1 MNNNNKITLSAILD
15 ITQVTKQISELQNKL
30 KNISGR
36 DSSSPISQ
44 LAQQYRA
51 GGNEQRA
58 KQLEEFGQRQ
68 NAQNRRILQQ
78 DLQRQDKLTG
88 DLLDKEKRINE
99 ILNSRLEKGK
109 DIAKARELEAKISN
123 DLVASLE
130 KEKEIREKL
139 DKLKGPGIGAGI
151 GAGIAGFSKG
161 VGAIGTVL
169 TTVAKTADFLNRQI
183 PTYRAERSASLAEK
197 TYESSYQA
205 MRGDSFRNLMFAQ
218 ERQAAFKD
226 TGVFGKDQ
234 RNINQGLGIG
244 LGLSGTAALG
254 IGLASLLTGGLAV
267 PAIAGAAAY
276 SAFSAKGGIGFEAMT
291 GNFGEID
298 KMTGVQ
304 MMDYFKKRTAAEEAK
319 DMQKTLIKDFLTEN
333 RGELIQGLR
342 QSGMQEQDFMKNYVQ
357 GSALLGGK
365 DFTFADKF
373 RMSQQILG
381 AGGGSEAAF
390 GQNAILA
397 LQAQRGM
404 GISNAGQI
412 IGGLSSYQGAIGG
425 AQAFEE
431 AMARG
436 VSIGLDKSKYREE
449 NRAYLTKV
457 TEMARQIGGG
467 ESVLSASI
475 LAGMGDNITQR
486 GVEIAAEQTQGLFD
500 TLSQSGG
507 IIGAMKMRGIA
518 QSDTFKNIK
527 GIDRVLLS
535 RMRFEDIEA
544 NNEELKYFYEKDRKE
559 REKSGD
565 FGPQVSIEQFAKQ
578 LRDLYRKSEIGAYGA
593 TEEGKKLLEI
603 YDKIEKEEATPEEV
617 QEGTRL
623 YSFFADQ
630 TGAYS
635 KRKARFLEATGMEKF
650 FSTQEAKKQQEEY
663 EALKTKKYGGLLMG
677 DVESS
682 IPLEFSQLTT
692 EFPFAPY
699 HTPSYLF
706 KKGLNKEQEARYAEL
721 EKGFPGYKDRP
732 SGPMEGAKAG
742 EGILQANIIGGEKM
756 TEVMTDLA
764 KSTTERLN
772 MALSEQI
779 NLMGFQKALEDKAG
793 DLMAALIQKFS
804 GSNESSNKGW
814 SGDSRQIYEK
824 KDMFTPMS
832 QRSERPKVK
841 SK

>member
-1 MNNNNKITLSAILD
+1 MGKDSKMNNFLNKIMIGIGLNTAEA
-15 ITQVTKQISELQNKL
+15 TKQISELQNKL

-36 DSSSPISQ
+36 DSSSPTSQ

-68 NAQNRRILQQ
+68 NTQNRRVLQQ
-78 DLQRQDKLTG
+78 DLQRQEKLTG
-88 DLLDKEKRINE
+88 DLLDKEKRINAILETKAKQGRDIVKSKE
-99 ILNSRLEKGK
+99 I
-109 DIAKARELEAKISN
+109 EAKIS
-123 DLVASLE
+123 DQLVASSA
-130 KEKEIREKL
+130 KELEIREKL
-139 DKLKGPGIGAGI
+139 DRLKEPGTGGKIGGK
-151 GAGIAGFSKG
+151 IAGFSAG
-161 VGAIGTVL
+161 IGSIGTIL
-169 TTVAKTADFLNRQI
+169 TVASKAADVLNRQI

-218 ERQAAFKD
+218 ERQAALKD
-226 TGVFGKDQ
+226 TGAFGQNQ
-234 RNINQGLGIG
+234 RGINQGLGMG
-244 LGLSGTAALG
+244 LGLTGTALIGA
-254 IGLASLLTGGLAV
+254 GLATLLTGGLALAPLAV
-267 PAIAGAAAY
+267 GGAIAAGGVTAL
-276 SAFSAKGGIGFEAMT
+276 SAKGGMGFESIT
-291 GNFGEID
+291 GNFDEID

-319 DMQKTLIKDFLTEN
+319 DKHGSLIKDFLTEN
-333 RGELIQGLR
+333 RAELIQGLR

-365 DFTFADKF
+365 DFDFLDKF
-373 RMSQQILG
+373 RASQQILG

-404 GISNAGQI
+404 GVSNAGQL
-412 IGGLSSYQGAIGG
+412 IGGLSSYQGAKGG

-457 TEMARQIGGG
+457 TEMARQVSGG
-467 ESVLSASI
+467 ESVISASI

-486 GVEIAAEQTQGLFD
+486 GVEIAAEQAKGLFD

-507 IIGAMKMRGIA
+507 IVGAMKMRGIA

-535 RMRFEDIEA
+535 RMRFEDIKA
-544 NNEELKYFYEKDRKE
+544 DNEEIEYFYEKDRKE

-565 FGPQVSIEQFAKQ
+565 FGPRVSIEQFSKE
-578 LRDLYRKSEIGAYGA
+578 LRDLYRKSEVGAYGH

-603 YDKIEKEEATPEEV
+603 YDKIEKEEATPEEIK
-617 QEGTRL
+617 EGTAL

-630 TGAYS
+630 KGPYAD
-635 KRKARFLEATGMEKF
+635 RKARFFEATGMEKF
-650 FSTQEAKKQQEEY
+650 FSTEKARQQQEEY
-663 EALKTKKYGGLLMG
+663 EALNTRKYGGLLMG
-677 DVESS
+677 DVVGA
-682 IPLEFSQLTT
+682 PL
-692 EFPFAPY
+692 APDFLGR
-699 HTPSYLF
+699 SLSE
-706 KKGLNKEQEARYAEL
+706 KEEARYAEL
-721 EKGFPGYKDRP
+721 EKRFAGYKGR
-732 SGPMEGAKAG
+732 GASTLEDTKAG
-742 EGILQANIIGGEKM
+742 EGIMQANIIGGEKM
-756 TEVMTDLA
+756 TEVMAGLA
-764 KSTTERLN
+764 RSTTERLN

-793 DLMAALIQKFS
+793 DMMAALINNLS
-804 GSNESSNKGW
+804 GRKMSKPVPDRHQDTVTNNLKTPEQRKQQIKASNMNST
-814 SGDSRQIYEK
+814 SR
-824 KDMFTPMS
+824 
-832 QRSERPKVK
+832 
-841 SK
+841 